1 MLCSMEPARWLQHC
15 ISVLPPTPAVGIEG
29 ELTQSSGSRVFF
41 LIGDEQ
47 QEGSKFNGKRKG
59 FLFYTLCFKS

>member
-1 MLCSMEPARWLQHC
+1 M
-15 ISVLPPTPAVGIEG
+15 
-29 ELTQSSGSRVFF
+29 QSSGSRAFF

-47 QEGSKFNGKRKG
+47 QEGSKFNGKCQG